1 MRKASRVSAAALIS
15 ILFYSCLRSTLPPT
29 QVAPVE
35 TAPAPVKLL
44 GVYCIGSQQH
54 RLEALQKNLR
64 RAKVTEPTHMWLYAE
79 KDDELLAEA
88 AEAIESDLVEPSAL
102 PESLCGEWQAA
113 WRSQGHWYP
122 VRRGPE
128 VAGIDL
134 TRESLP
140 RALAHARLW
149 RKLAQ
154 EETPGVYLVLDE
166 DCELGCDFSRSALHD
181 CLSGAPDDWE
191 ILLLGGFDVMGM
203 LDQYEA
209 RNHSGFHQLYPW
221 YRAAGAYLLNTPPGG
236 PIGARTTL
244 QSCTPIRWRPEQE
257 LAGWRAAAR
266 ALWPPKQR
274 VYGAVTLP
282 TTYVAPTLVQGT
294 DLEWPSGSDND
305 EEHLY
310 KELDAV
316 IAWAMR
322 LTDRPVKKGSRERE
336 LEGHSNMVPELAK
349 VMTELAS
356 AEGVQTIGEIGF
368 NGGHGTLRWLLHS
381 KARVVSFDLGEHDY
395 GEPASRWLSNK
406 FPGRLEVTWGDSIWT
421 VPDFKKQNPDVKCDL
436 IFIDGGHD
444 YKAALADLEHFA
456 SMANPQHHRILMDDT
471 DLSGPKEAWSKLV
484 KEGKIT
490 ELERFEGQINHG
502 GRYGFIVGNYT
513 ALAMA

>member
-1 MRKASRVSAAALIS
+1 MRKASRLAASVVIS
-15 ILFYSCLRSTLPPT
+15 IAFFSSLRSTLPPA
-29 QVAPVE
+29 QVTPVQ
-35 TAPAPVKLL
+35 TAPALVQLL

-54 RLEALQKNLR
+54 RLEVLQNNLR
-64 RAKVTEPTHMWLYAE
+64 KSKVAEPTHVWLYAE
-79 KDDELLAEA
+79 KDEELRAEA
-88 AEAIESDLVEPSAL
+88 AEAIESDLVEPAAL
-102 PESLCGEWQAA
+102 PESSFGDWHAA

-122 VRRGPE
+122 VRSGPE

-134 TRESLP
+134 TDRALP

-149 RKLAQ
+149 RALA
-154 EETPGVYLVLDE
+154 EKESPGAYLVVDE
-166 DCELGCDFSRSALHD
+166 DCELGCDFSSSALHD
-181 CLSGAPDDWE
+181 CLAGAPEDWE

-203 LDQYEA
+203 LKQYEA
-209 RNHSGFHQLYPW
+209 ENASGFHQHYPW
-221 YRAAGAYLLNTPPGG
+221 YRSAGAYLLNCPPGG

-244 QSCTPIRWRPEQE
+244 QSCTPLRWRPEQE
-257 LAGWRAAAR
+257 LAGWRAATR

-274 VYGAVTLP
+274 LYGAVKLP
-282 TTYVAPTLVQGT
+282 TTYVAPTLVHGT
-294 DLEWPSGSDND
+294 DPEWPSSSDSS
-305 EEHLY
+305 EEQLY

-322 LTDRPVKKGSRERE
+322 LTDRPVRKGSRERE
-336 LEGHSNMVPELAK
+336 LEGHSNMVPELVK

-356 AEGVQTIGEIGF
+356 APGVQTIGEIGF

-395 GEPASRWLSNK
+395 GEPASRWLSHK
-406 FPGRLEVTWGDSIWT
+406 FPGRLNVTWGDSIWT
-421 VPDFKKQNPDVKCDL
+421 VPDFKKRNHDVKFDL

-444 YKAALADLEHFA
+444 YKTALADLQNFA
-456 SMANPQHHRILMDDT
+456 SMANPKHHRILMDDT

-502 GRYGFIVGNYT
+502 ARYGFIVGNYT